1 MATTLPADLASL
13 DIDRVKTV
21 AGGPPKAP
29 LGWLLFAIIAVVA
42 YVKGKPYLESEFF
55 KTEVELTQISQVA
68 AQPQSIVPAA
78 AVAERHGKP
87 VVFVFDGETVHMQS
101 VTLGPAIGDGFAL
114 QAGPGPGT
122 QVIKA
127 PTDSLVDGQKVSER
141 LP

>member
-13 DIDRVKTV
+13 DIDRAKTL

-55 KTEVELTQISQVA
+55 ETEVELTQISQLA
-68 AQPQSIVPAA
+68 TQAQPIVPAA
-78 AVAERHGKP
+78 AVVERHGKR
-87 VVFVFDGETVHMQS
+87 VVFVFDGEIAHMQS

-114 QAGPGPGT
+114 QAGPEAGT

-127 PTDSLVDGQKVSER
+127 PADSLVDGQKVSER
-141 LP
+141 TP